1 MRRIGD
7 MIEANRS
14 RSKDVLEKIGRE
26 DPDAI
31 KQAYEELL
39 TIDPEGSTLFSVDG
53 KDEIIPFQDL
63 REYLRANNKSLR
75 QDAAREADMLRKQK
89 MQDSEVFSY
98 DDDSMQ
104 EDVED
109 GYYWDDP
116 NRGYEHMNP
125 EAVKDRVLST
135 NRRR

>member
-7 MIEANRS
+7 MIEAS

-39 TIDPEGSTLFSVDG
+39 KIDPEGSTLFSVDG

-75 QDAAREADMLRKQK
+75 QDAAREAAMLRNQK
-89 MQDSEVFSY
+89 MQDSEVFNY

-109 GYYWDDP
+109 EYYWDDP